1 MLNDLRSKVDSAI
14 VNKSETVVT
23 RILLYGNESFK
34 DEVNLLLLN
43 TTIDLVLQIDL
54 MKHFIFSE
62 FTGVFSFF
70 HDYMATLV
78 QFSKFYFYV

>member
-43 TTIDLVLQIDL
+43 TTIDLVLHTNRFD
-54 MKHFIFSE
+54 E
-62 FTGVFSFF
+62 
-70 HDYMATLV
+70 TL
-78 QFSKFYFYV
+78 YIL

>member
-43 TTIDLVLQIDL
+43 TTIDLVLHTNRFD
-54 MKHFIFSE
+54 E
-62 FTGVFSFF
+62 
-70 HDYMATLV
+70 TL
-78 QFSKFYFYV
+78 YIP